1 VSSSTSVIFV
11 SSAAGADSAVIRC
24 DQSARRSA
32 ARASRKLGVF
42 LWGYQGRVIQV
53 PPVGWVS
60 RYQHHCDAR
69 SHAMSGYVGLEVQP
83 MLKT

>member
-1 VSSSTSVIFV
+1 
-11 SSAAGADSAVIRC
+11 
-24 DQSARRSA
+24 
-32 ARASRKLGVF
+32 VF